1 MACFASYL
9 DGFTPYIELSAVICG
24 TCRLQ
29 VGCLEGLRE
38 GADDVA
44 ECRGLITGRLSP

>member
-24 TCRLQ
+24 TDM
-29 VGCLEGLRE
+29 GLRLVWLDE
-38 GADDVA
+38 FA
-44 ECRGLITGRLSP
+44 